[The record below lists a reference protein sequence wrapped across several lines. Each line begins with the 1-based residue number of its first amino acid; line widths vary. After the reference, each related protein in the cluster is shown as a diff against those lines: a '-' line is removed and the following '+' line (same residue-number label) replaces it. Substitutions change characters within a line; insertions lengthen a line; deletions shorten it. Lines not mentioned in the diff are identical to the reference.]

1 MCDLGVKGQGER
13 KVDVPFRED
22 RKDAPSQNMDRKY
35 TGDTPFP
42 SPESFLCVS
51 KLGSG
56 KC

>member
-13 KVDVPFRED
+13 KVDVPFREN